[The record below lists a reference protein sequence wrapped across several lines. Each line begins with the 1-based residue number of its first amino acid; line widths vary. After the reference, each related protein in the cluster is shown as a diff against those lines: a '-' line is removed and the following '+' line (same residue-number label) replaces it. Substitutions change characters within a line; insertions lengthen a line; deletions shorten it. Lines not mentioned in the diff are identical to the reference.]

1 MKNKLIISIIII
13 LTMLFG
19 GSIYLESNNNRR
31 NNKIDTSYEVT
42 NKNNSSKTSLEKANI
57 SPSAKLESE
66 AVVLTKVDLDINK
79 DKLEEKET
87 NTVKKEKEILNK
99 DMLEYWTNELGITEN
114 SDFATRLEF
123 LELINYL
130 LKVDDDKTELFLFR
144 EWYNYGTVVETL
156 ELHKKYKEA
165 YILPPI
171 EPTDNLTRE
180 KACQM
185 LYNIL
190 YEFEFPE
197 EEYKCL
203 EKIKDKEDISSW
215 SIDELCVVVEKDLI
229 DIKDGYLR
237 PKENITRLEM
247 LKLLDNAFGLIIYN
261 EEDETKTIKDMTIKG
276 NATIIGGNIT
286 LENVDIEGN
295 LAIAKPIKQGDITFK
310 NVNVKKQFLL
320 KIDKREYVKVS
331 DINLNGKIIK
341 KEEEKYIN
349 EDQLKINNLELIDY
363 CTIDNLITN
372 STSILNS
379 FITDCFHIKNEE
391 MIVKNERKYYLLKDE
406 KLQNY
411 EDFKKYLRS
420 MFSEQFTNRLLKDLA
435 VINVDGKVYALSGD
449 GFQFAWWECYQVT
462 LKSIEEDKIIYNAVP
477 FILYPGD
484 DEWWYTKTT
493 KAGDIVIEDDF
504 GGKYILAKYTNEI
517 GKEIIVPFY
526 TIDYTMTLI
535 NENGN
540 WVIDS
545 FLYYDKRGR

>member
-165 YILPPI
+165 DILPPI

-276 NATIIGGNIT
+276 NATITGGNIT
-286 LENVDIEGN
+286 LKNVNIEGN
-295 LAIAKPIKQGDITFK
+295 LAIAKTIKKGNITFN
-310 NVNVKKQFLL
+310 NVNIKKQFLV
-320 KIDKREYVKVS
+320 KIGKREYTKVS
-331 DINLNGKIIK
+331 DINLDGKILK
-341 KEEEKYIN
+341 KEDQEYIN
-349 EDQLKINNLELIDY
+349 AEHLKMNDLEVLKYDELEKLTNDGINIVTNILDRDKIINHDNVINKNNIEFYLI
-363 CTIDNLITN
+363 
-372 STSILNS
+372 S
-379 FITDCFHIKNEE
+379 
-391 MIVKNERKYYLLKDE
+391 DE
-406 KLQNY
+406 KLQNFD
-411 EDFKKYLRS
+411 DFKKYLQS
-420 MFSEQFTNRLLKDLA
+420 TISKQFVNRLLNEADILNVNGNTYLA
-435 VINVDGKVYALSGD
+435 FWGSYIFINWDSYRVILEKIDDNKV
-449 GFQFAWWECYQVT
+449 
-462 LKSIEEDKIIYNAVP
+462 IYNIVP
-477 FILYPGD
+477 FIFYPGD
-484 DEWWYTKTT
+484 TEWWYNRTIKNRNILI
-493 KAGDIVIEDDF
+493 GDDY
-504 GGKYILAKYTNEI
+504 GKSYILAKCT
-517 GKEIIVPFY
+517 GKTGQEVVRCFCNVDYILTIIKESG
-526 TIDYTMTLI
+526 D
-535 NENGN
+535 
-540 WVIDS
+540 WKIDS
-545 FLYYDKRGR
+545 FLYYDKGGR